1 MLLSPAGWI
10 IVMDS
15 SLAYLT
21 LKKTIRQ
28 LQLIEN
34 AVARILSWTR
44 KYEHSPHVFTM
55 APSYI

>member
-1 MLLSPAGWI
+1 
-10 IVMDS
+10 MDS